1 MQRSTGRQGERDVGT
16 SRARDSTVDPC
27 PTAWGSSLATATV
40 DTALGQQI
48 TSPASCSYSFGP
60 DLLGLQIPITVFIV
74 VMVSSQQGLGLL
86 QGTKCSFAQMQVE
99 VRAANT
105 SELGTARLPRCNR
118 GGGSWRGV
126 NCRQENLVD
135 KLREI
140 LPGAVVRNHV

>member
-1 MQRSTGRQGERDVGT
+1 M
-16 SRARDSTVDPC
+16 
-27 PTAWGSSLATATV
+27 TATV

-105 SELGTARLPRCNR
+105 SELGTARLR
-118 GGGSWRGV
+118 GATGV
-126 NCRQENLVD
+126 VD
-135 KLREI
+135 LEEELTVGR
-140 LPGAVVRNHV
+140 RT